1 MFKTLLILVLVF
13 AGIRFVKNIILMK
26 NVPNKK
32 EKRDYQKMD
41 IKDADFEDINKKED
55 E

>member
-13 AGIRFVKNIILMK
+13 TGIWLVKN
-26 NVPNKK
+26 
-32 EKRDYQKMD
+32 MD
-41 IKDADFEDINKKED
+41 IQDAEYKEIND

>member
-1 MFKTLLILVLVF
+1 MFKTLFILVLVF

-41 IKDADFEDINKKED
+41 IQDAEYKEIND

>member
-1 MFKTLLILVLVF
+1 MFKTLFILVLVF

-26 NVPNKK
+26 NMPNKK
-32 EKRDYQKMD
+32 DKRDYQKMD
-41 IKDADFEDINKKED
+41 IQDAEYKEIND

>member
-13 AGIRFVKNIILMK
+13 AGIRFVKNIILM
-26 NVPNKK
+26 PNKK

-41 IKDADFEDINKKED
+41 IQDAEYKEIND

>member
-13 AGIRFVKNIILMK
+13 TGIWLVKNIILMK
-26 NVPNKK
+26 NMPNKK
-32 EKRDYQKMD
+32 EKRDYQNMD
-41 IKDADFEDINKKED
+41 IQDAEYKEIND

>member
-1 MFKTLLILVLVF
+1 MFKTLFILVLVF

-26 NVPNKK
+26 NMPNKK

-41 IKDADFEDINKKED
+41 IQDAEYKEIND

>member
-13 AGIRFVKNIILMK
+13 TGIWLVKNIILMK
-26 NVPNKK
+26 NMPNKK

-41 IKDADFEDINKKED
+41 IQDAEYKEIND